1 MFVRLI
7 QSNLVKRDS
16 PLGLILVLSVISSTG
31 GGRVDPLICE
41 DNSEPK
47 MATNKA
53 ML

>member
-1 MFVRLI
+1 MLA
-7 QSNLVKRDS
+7 QPKNSNS
-16 PLGLILVLSVISSTG
+16 PLGAIVVLLVISSTG

-47 MATNKA
+47 MATNIA

>member
-1 MFVRLI
+1 MLN
-7 QSNLVKRDS
+7 QPKNSNS
-16 PLGLILVLSVISSTG
+16 PLGAVVVLLVISSKG

-41 DNSEPK
+41 DNSVPK